1 MICLIPDCL
10 VIIYN
15 NYRPV
20 RIMRRNEETRQYTNN
35 STNDNTNDNTE
46 NVLLQAYIYIY
57 IITYIRISQYSKLT
71 IMNQCNIFLDATLFQ
86 HDPMEIQLYIAKS

>member
-46 NVLLQAYIYIY
+46 NVLLQAYI
-57 IITYIRISQYSKLT
+57 
-71 IMNQCNIFLDATLFQ
+71 
-86 HDPMEIQLYIAKS
+86 

>member
-57 IITYIRISQYSKLT
+57 IYY
-71 IMNQCNIFLDATLFQ
+71 NIHSNKSIFQ
-86 HDPMEIQLYIAKS
+86 TNDNEPM